1 MSVLSRDCSSST
13 SIPDASIGIPDVIDF
28 RRILRLH
35 IQSYEGPMNSP
46 QLLSV
51 TIEDVRQ
58 ALSAPLPG
66 VEGQKK
72 MAPQPRSGEI
82 ERWARPADCREAGVL
97 LLLYPYATNGRAAE
111 LYLALTRRT
120 EYPGVHSGQI
130 SLPGGRREG
139 QETRQATALREAM
152 EEVGVVPN
160 RLEMIGRLSPLYTP
174 PSNFCIYPYVAF
186 SATRPNFRLESKEVA
201 ALLEPPLRLLLDPA
215 TRREELWHF
224 EKYGLRRVPFFEVDG
239 HKVWGATAMILSEFV
254 TLLTIH
260 ALKKGR
266 D

>member
-1 MSVLSRDCSSST
+1 MS
-13 SIPDASIGIPDVIDF
+13 AVIDF
-28 RRILRLH
+28 RQLSAFSGR
-35 IQSYEGPMNSP
+35 QSKNGPMNSP
-46 QLLSV
+46 QLLPL

-82 ERWARPADCREAGVL
+82 DRWANPENCREASVL
-97 LLLYPYATNGRAAE
+97 LLLYPYATNGQVPE
-111 LYLALTRRT
+111 LHLALTQRT

-139 QETRQATALREAM
+139 KESRQAAALREAM
-152 EEVGVVPN
+152 EEVGIIPN

-186 SATRPNFRLESKEVA
+186 STTRPNFRLEPQEVA
-201 ALLEPPLRLLLDPA
+201 ELLEPPLSLLMNPA
-215 TRREELWHF
+215 NRREELWYF
-224 EKYGLRRVPFFEVDG
+224 ERYGPRRVPFFDVGG
-239 HKVWGATAMILSEFV
+239 HKVWGATAMILSEFLA
-254 TLLTIH
+254 LLTDH
-260 ALKKGR
+260 FLKR
-266 D
+266 